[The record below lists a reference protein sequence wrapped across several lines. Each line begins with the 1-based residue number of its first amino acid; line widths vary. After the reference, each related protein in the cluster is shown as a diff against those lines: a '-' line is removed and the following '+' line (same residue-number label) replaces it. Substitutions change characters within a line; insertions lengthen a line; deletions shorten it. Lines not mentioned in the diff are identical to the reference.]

1 MIFPIRNRATG
12 VACAIAAT
20 MLGLAYL
27 AMAGAPDRYLIVNA
41 TALLIGLVMM
51 AAVARGWRGLTPMV
65 EVAIGGIIA
74 ALLLA
79 TSVAGV
85 HVDGATRWVAIGPLI
100 LQPAL
105 ILLPLLIL
113 AFAHL
118 PRRAMLAIVL
128 IAAAAIALQPDRQC
142 AGALCAATFVLAL
155 ITRDQTHRLAAI
167 GTGLAFAVALWR
179 PDSVPPV
186 LMVERVLYD
195 AFDIGPAAGLAVWIG
210 VALLPL
216 PALAV
221 MSERETQRGAAAAFA
236 AFWIGVVLAALLG
249 NYPTPLVGY
258 GASAI
263 LGYLIGLP
271 WLNRSPLE
279 R

>member
-27 AMAGAPDRYLIVNA
+27 AMAGAPDRYLIVNG
-41 TALLIGLVMM
+41 TALLIGLAMM
-51 AAVARGWRGLTPMV
+51 GAVARGWRGLTPMV
-65 EVAIGGIIA
+65 VVAIGGIIA

-118 PRRAMLAIVL
+118 PGRAMLAIIV

-142 AGALCAATFVLAL
+142 AGALCAATVVLAL

-167 GTGLAFAVALWR
+167 GTGLAFAVTLWR

-186 LMVERVLYD
+186 PMVERVLYD

-221 MSERETQRGAAAAFA
+221 HSESQARGAAAAFA

>member
-1 MIFPIRNRATG
+1 MKLPFRSRAAG
-12 VACAIAAT
+12 PVCAIAAT

-41 TALLIGLVMM
+41 TALLIGLAMM
-51 AAVARGWRGLTPMV
+51 AIVARGWRGLTPV
-65 EVAIGGIIA
+65 IVVAIGGIIA

-85 HVDGATRWVAIGPLI
+85 HVDGATRWVAIGPLR

-105 ILLPLLIL
+105 ILLPLLVL

-118 PRRAMLAIVL
+118 PGKAMLGIVL
-128 IAAAAIALQPDRQC
+128 IAAAAVALQPDRQC
-142 AGALCAATFVLAL
+142 AGALFAATAALAL
-155 ITRDQTHRLAAI
+155 VTRNPTHRLAAI
-167 GTGLAFAVALWR
+167 GTALAFAVTLWR
-179 PDSVPPV
+179 PDTVPAVP
-186 LMVERVLYD
+186 MVERVLYD
-195 AFDIGPAAGLAVWIG
+195 AFDIGPAAALAVWIG

-221 MSERETQRGAAAAFA
+221 RPGKETQRGVSAAFA
-236 AFWIGVVLAALLG
+236 AFWISVVLAALLG

-271 WLNRSPLE
+271 WLNRSPLD